1 METIRIEIL
10 DPKANQ
16 LLKDLADLNLIRI
29 NPQPTVKEILEATR
43 ENSYPLPSLN
53 EITAEVEEVR
63 QARYGKKE

>member
-29 NPQPTVKEILEATR
+29 QPKVSIKEVLEKTR
-43 ENSYPLPSLN
+43 QNAEYVPSSDD
-53 EITAEVEEVR
+53 ITAQVEEVR